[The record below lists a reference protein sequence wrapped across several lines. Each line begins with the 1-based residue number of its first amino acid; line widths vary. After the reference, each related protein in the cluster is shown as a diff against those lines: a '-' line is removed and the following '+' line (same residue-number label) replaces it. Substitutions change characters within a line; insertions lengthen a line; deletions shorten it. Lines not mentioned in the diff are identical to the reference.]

1 MLWDGRGAAVEPC
14 PCLLLFPPRLVG
26 VLLQPLREPLPVK
39 VQRGLERLDPVPV
52 AVVALLK
59 LVRQLKEWLYC
70 RLRRSKMPG
79 RGITEQREHFWHV
92 SSIVDESQLVA

>member
-1 MLWDGRGAAVEPC
+1 MDGPKCIPPLDPSPVLWDGRGASVEPC
-14 PCLLLFPPRLVG
+14 PRLLLLPPRLVG
-26 VLLQPLREPLPVK
+26 VLLQPLREPLPVQ

-70 RLRRSKMPG
+70 RLRGCKMPRCG
-79 RGITEQREHFWHV
+79 IAEPRGHF
-92 SSIVDESQLVA
+92 